1 MASQLDYPNEPV
13 AIIGS
18 GCRFPGEA
26 SSPSKL
32 WDLLQKPRDVLRE
45 IPASR
50 FNAEKFYHPD
60 SLHHGTSNVRHSYT
74 LSEDHYAFDTQFFG
88 IKPIEASAIDPQ
100 QRILLETTYEAL
112 ESAGIAMETLQGS
125 KTGVFV
131 GVMTEDYSS
140 IIGRDIGNIPTYLA
154 SGTARSI
161 LSNRLSYFFD
171 LHGPSMTIDTA
182 CSSSLVALH
191 QAVQSLRN
199 KESCICIVA
208 GCNLLLGPDQ
218 YVAESKLQML
228 SPSGRSRMWDEDADG
243 YARGDGF
250 GVLVLK
256 TLSKALED
264 QDSVECII
272 RETGINQDGRTQG
285 ITMPSPKAQTDLI
298 RDTFLKAGLDLSKS
312 SDRPQY
318 FEAHGTGESFLPLH
332 IGALDC
338 ALTK

>member
-1 MASQLDYPNEPV
+1 MTGQLDYPNEPI

-32 WDLLQKPRDVLRE
+32 WNLLLEPHDVLKE
-45 IPASR
+45 IPDNR

-60 SLHHGTSNVRHSYT
+60 NLHHGTSNVRHSYT
-74 LSEDHYAFDTQFFG
+74 LSENHYEFDTQFFG

-112 ESAGIAMETLQGS
+112 ESAGVTMEALRGS

-140 IIGRDIGNIPTYLA
+140 LTGRDIGNIPTYLA

-161 LSNRLSYFFD
+161 LSNRVSYFYD

-191 QAVQSLRN
+191 QAVQSLRTG
-199 KESCICIVA
+199 ESCICIVA
-208 GCNLLLGPDQ
+208 GCNLLLAPDQ
-218 YVAESKLQML
+218 FVAESKLQMI
-228 SPSGRSRMWDEDADG
+228 SHSGRSRMWDKDADG

-256 TLSKALED
+256 TLSKALD
-264 QDSVECII
+264 DKDAIECII
-272 RETGINQDGRTQG
+272 RETGVNQDGRTQG
-285 ITMPSPKAQTDLI
+285 ITMPSFEAQADLI
-298 RDTFLKAGLDLSKS
+298 KDTFLKTGLDLTKS

-318 FEAHGTGESFLPLH
+318 FEAHGTGKLLIQITCRLLQLRSY
-332 IGALDC
+332 
-338 ALTK
+338 